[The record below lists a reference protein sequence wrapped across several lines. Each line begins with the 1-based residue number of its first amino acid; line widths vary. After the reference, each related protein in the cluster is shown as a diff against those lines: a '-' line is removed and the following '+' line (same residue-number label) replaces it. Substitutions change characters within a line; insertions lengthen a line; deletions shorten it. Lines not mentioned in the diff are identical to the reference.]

1 MITGTLVASAIISTI
16 FMVALLYLVVEKKQH
31 DRRIFSLILLSSV
44 ICAISLFGLG
54 VKLWLG

>member
-1 MITGTLVASAIISTI
+1 MMTGILVASSIISAI
-16 FMVALLYLVVEKKQH
+16 FMIALVYIAIEKKINNN
-31 DRRIFSLILLSSV
+31 RILPIILLSSA